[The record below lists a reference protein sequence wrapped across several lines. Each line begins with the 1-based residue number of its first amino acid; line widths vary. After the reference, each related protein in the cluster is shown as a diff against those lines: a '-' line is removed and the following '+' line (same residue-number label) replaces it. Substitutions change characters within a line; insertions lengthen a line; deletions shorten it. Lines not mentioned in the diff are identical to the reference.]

1 MVMSSET
8 KEVKELNGK
17 KSSSTN
23 SPLNSSTKPVE
34 TSPETSD
41 DDSLSKK
48 NLNKSK
54 NNGKSEFEEKIR
66 VGKDFQATVPDL
78 NPKKGDGYTEKA
90 LLVWSPAKDIPENKI
105 EEYVDLAN
113 VRYGYNTEQALGMLF
128 WHKHDLEKALL
139 DLGNFTPFPEEW
151 SKEDKV
157 LFEQAFQF
165 HGKCFH
171 RIRQMLPDK
180 SIASLVRYY
189 YSWKK
194 TRHRTSIMDRQEKRK
209 NDGIENGNDDDLSEN
224 SDVEDKKFSRP
235 IRGIQRTSRSPTR
248 TIVSNLNADN
258 ISSKISSAKVQDI
271 KRVTGINRIENKD
284 TGYSSSSS
292 SSNGISKLSSL
303 NCQNCKVLCN
313 ELKPTTSGS
322 FCSSCFQHWRRTG
335 ELRPIS
341 GPNVQRPRSKTNKL
355 YYYQGYHDG
364 SIKYKRKPPKGM
376 YINHDD
382 VLKLA
387 AQELNEKMTPR
398 KQPVPPKFDL
408 LAETDREIG
417 VLYSQIQANKQKISC
432 MKSNNE
438 SFHDTRQAEEAALSR
453 VNIRWTKDELALAI
467 MGFRKFG
474 QNFKAIAEVISTKSE
489 SHVRK
494 FFIKSRKSRNLDT
507 VCQEAT
513 SSSAQQQSNSNDG
526 ETKQDNSIEIMEVI
540 DSDDDMKI
548 EHVENGNNTGNNGMN
563 GTTNEENN
571 VKVQGKASIVLVNTA
586 KSLKRKH
593 DNDADKS
600 NSTDVLD
607 DEGAQKK
614 FAPFLGDKNEITITP
629 IRKISADDKQNASV
643 A

>member
-66 VGKDFQATVPDL
+66 VGKDYQAIVPDL
-78 NPKKGDGYTEKA
+78 NPRKDGYTEKA
-90 LLVWSPAKDIPENKI
+90 LLVWSPANEIPDNKI

-128 WHKHDLEKALL
+128 WHKHDLEKALV

-224 SDVEDKKFSRP
+224 SDVEDK
-235 IRGIQRTSRSPTR
+235 
-248 TIVSNLNADN
+248 
-258 ISSKISSAKVQDI
+258 DI

-376 YINHDD
+376 FINHDD

-387 AQELNEKMTPR
+387 AQELNETMTPR

-474 QNFKAIAEVISTKSE
+474 QNFKAIAEVISTKTE

-540 DSDDDMKI
+540 DSDDDMKT
-548 EHVENGNNTGNNGMN
+548 EHIENGNNTGNNGMN
-563 GTTNEENN
+563 GTKNEETN

-586 KSLKRKH
+586 KSMKRKH

-629 IRKISADDKQNASV
+629 IRKVSADDKQNATV

>member
-224 SDVEDKKFSRP
+224 SDVEDK
-235 IRGIQRTSRSPTR
+235 
-248 TIVSNLNADN
+248 
-258 ISSKISSAKVQDI
+258 DI